1 MWCDKKMK
9 QKLIKLT
16 PKAYKLIPTK
26 GFTLIELLV
35 VIGIIGMLSSV
46 TLANYRD
53 VSARISLENLVQQM
67 AIIIRQAQVY
77 GISVAKT
84 ANVISEYPPYGV
96 HFNTSPATSFILF
109 VDNDGNGQYSG
120 QSEDVEI
127 INLKNNN
134 IVSDISANKLSS
146 NCSTTPGDI
155 FSLGTLDIIFT
166 RPNPE
171 AVFYAISG
179 ESRVYPSDVEIT
191 VRSPDGLY
199 REVIVWSTGQIS
211 IGDRACS

>member
-1 MWCDKKMK
+1 MK
-9 QKLIKLT
+9 QKLINRI
-16 PKAYKLIPTK
+16 PKSYRIIPER
-26 GFTLIELLV
+26 GFTIIELLV
-35 VIGIIGMLSSV
+35 VIGIIGLLSSV

-67 AIIIRQAQVY
+67 AIIVRQAQVY

-84 ANVISEYPPYGV
+84 KNVVSEYPPYGV

-109 VDNDGNGQYSG
+109 VDNDGSGQYSG

-134 IVSDISANKLSS
+134 VISGLSGNKISS
-146 NCSTTPGDI
+146 SCLNILP
-155 FSLGTLDIIFT
+155 LGTLDIIFT

-179 ESRVYPSDVEIT
+179 ESQAYPSDVEIT
-191 VRSPDGLY
+191 VKSPDGLY
-199 REVIVWSTGQIS
+199 REVSVWSTGQIS
-211 IGDRACS
+211 VGNEACPS

>member
-1 MWCDKKMK
+1 MK
-9 QKLIKLT
+9 QKLIKLIS
-16 PKAYKLIPTK
+16 KKYRLILVG

-35 VIGIIGMLSSV
+35 VIGIIGMLSAV

-67 AIIIRQAQVY
+67 AIIVRQAQVY

-84 ANVISEYPPYGV
+84 TNMVSEYPPYGV

-120 QSEDVEI
+120 QSEDVEV

-134 IVSDISANKLSS
+134 TVSDISANKLSS
-146 NCSTTPGDI
+146 SCTTVLP
-155 FSLGTLDIIFT
+155 LGTLDIIFT

-179 ESRVYPSDVEIT
+179 ESRAYPSDVEIT

-199 REVIVWSTGQIS
+199 REVSVWSTGQIS
-211 IGDRACS
+211 IGDKACS

>member
-1 MWCDKKMK
+1 MK
-9 QKLIKLT
+9 QKLTNQT
-16 PKAYKLIPTK
+16 PKSYELVTAH

-53 VSARISLENLVQQM
+53 VSARISLENLVQQL

-109 VDNDGNGQYSG
+109 VDNDGSGQYSG
-120 QSEDVEI
+120 QGEDVEF

-134 IVSDISANKLSS
+134 IVSNISANKLSS
-146 NCSTTPGDI
+146 SCSAVLP
-155 FSLGTLDIIFT
+155 LGTLDIIFT

-179 ESRVYPSDVEIT
+179 ESQVYPSDVEIT
-191 VRSPDGLY
+191 VMSPDGLY

-211 IGDRACS
+211 IGDRACP

>member
-1 MWCDKKMK
+1 MK
-9 QKLIKLT
+9 QKLIKLIS
-16 PKAYKLIPTK
+16 KKYRLIPAS
-26 GFTLIELLV
+26 GFTLIEMLV
-35 VIGIIGMLSSV
+35 VIGIIGMLSAV

-67 AIIIRQAQVY
+67 AIIVRQAQVY

-84 ANVISEYPPYGV
+84 TNVISEYPPYGV

-120 QSEDVEI
+120 QSEDVEV

-146 NCSTTPGDI
+146 SCTTVLP
-155 FSLGTLDIIFT
+155 LGTLDIIFT

>member
-1 MWCDKKMK
+1 MK
-9 QKLIKLT
+9 LKTLNNKQALT
-16 PKAYKLIPTK
+16 STAKHLR
-26 GFTLIELLV
+26 GFTIIEMLV
-35 VIGIIGMLSSV
+35 VTGIIGLLSAV

-53 VSARISLENLVQQM
+53 VSVRISLENLVQQM

-84 ANVISEYPPYGV
+84 NNVISEYPPYGV

-109 VDNDGNGQYSG
+109 VDNDGSGQYSG
-120 QSEDVEI
+120 QSEDVET

-134 IVSDISANKLSS
+134 VVSEVSANKLSS
-146 NCSTTPGDI
+146 GCSNI
-155 FSLGTLDIIFT
+155 LSLGTLDIIFT

-179 ESRVYPSDVEIT
+179 ESLVYPSDVEVT

-199 REVIVWSTGQIS
+199 REVSVWSTGQIS
-211 IGDRACS
+211 VGNKACP